1 MEGTVTRRHK
11 AMEYRRLGSSD
22 LMVSRICLG
31 ALSFGDPARRPW
43 TLTEADSRPL
53 VRAALD
59 DGINFFDTANAY
71 MSGESERILGAALA
85 DYARRSDV
93 VIATKVGWPVG
104 PGPQDRGLSRAHIFR
119 EIDDSLR
126 RLRTDY
132 IDLYQ
137 IHRWDPLTPIE
148 ETIGTLDELVREGK
162 VRYLG
167 ASSMAAWQFAKA
179 QCLARHCRRSPFVSM
194 QAQYN
199 LAYREEER
207 EMIPFCLSEGI
218 GFVPWSPLARGFLSG
233 TRSRE
238 NGPATTRGH
247 TDDLE
252 HSRYH
257 RDVDFAI
264 LDRVN
269 AIARRLGASPAQ
281 VALAWLL
288 GKPVVTAPIVGVTRM
303 HHLKEAVA
311 ALSVSLDAD
320 QVAALE
326 APYQPREINDHE

>member
-1 MEGTVTRRHK
+1 
-11 AMEYRRLGSSD
+11 MEYRRLGSSD
-22 LMVSRICLG
+22 LMVSRVCLG
-31 ALSFGDPARRPW
+31 ALSFGDPARRAW

-59 DGINFFDTANAY
+59 LGVNFFDTANAY

-85 DYARRSDV
+85 DYATRSDV
-93 VIATKVGWPVG
+93 IIATKVGWPVG
-104 PGPQDRGLSRAHIFR
+104 KGPQDRGLSRAHIIR
-119 EIDDSLR
+119 EIDGSLR
-126 RLRTDY
+126 RLRTNY

-148 ETIGTLDELVREGK
+148 ETIETLDELVRKGK

-179 QCLARHCRRSPFVSM
+179 HYHARHNGLSPFVSM

-199 LAYREEER
+199 LVYREEER

-218 GFVPWSPLARGFLSG
+218 GFIPWSPLARGFLSG

-238 NGPATTRGH
+238 NGPTTTRGG

-252 HSRYH
+252 RSRYH

-264 LDRVN
+264 LDRVKAVAQQLN
-269 AIARRLGASPAQ
+269 VSPAQ
-281 VALAWLL
+281 VAIAWLL
-288 GKPVVTAPIVGVTRM
+288 GKSVVTAPIVGVTRP
-303 HHLKEAVA
+303 HHLHEAVS
-311 ALSVSLDAD
+311 ALSFSLEPE
-320 QVAALE
+320 QVATLE
-326 APYQPREINDHE
+326 APYQPRAINDHE